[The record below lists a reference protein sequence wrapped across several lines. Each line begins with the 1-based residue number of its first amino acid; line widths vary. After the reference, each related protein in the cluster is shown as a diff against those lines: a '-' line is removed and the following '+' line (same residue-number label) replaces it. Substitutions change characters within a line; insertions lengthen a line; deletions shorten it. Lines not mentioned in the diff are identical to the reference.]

1 MKILPHSLSLLL
13 ATGHIFPVYA
23 SGGSG
28 LGVGV
33 TTNTT
38 NQIISYPGGGR
49 RDKGPVAP
57 AYSPTTEG
65 ASLGNPG
72 EARVILKTQN
82 VCGVYDHS
90 GRLKDI
96 IVLNSSMEVAEP
108 SKVKQRAFSAGLS
121 LFTVGISG
129 GVSNSDITPSNPHI
143 KAGEYLLELEAS
155 QIVSCEAIGNHH
167 LRQER
172 VEDSIRTLQILRRG
186 RLQGMAASES
196 AKGDYERARR
206 QAGLGH
212 PNIHKSSEKARE
224 GNYEEAIKLLPK
236 TTAPSP
242 PVRGLW

>member
-108 SKVKQRAFSAGLS
+108 SKVKQRGFSAGLS
-121 LFTVGISG
+121 LFTVGVSG
-129 GVSNSDITPSNPHI
+129 GFSNADITPSNPHM
-143 KAGEYLLELEAS
+143 KVGEYLLELEAS
-155 QIVSCEAIGNHH
+155 QIVSCEAVGNHH